1 MRPAKQIVIICLSV
15 GLSFGLTGCPGATQ
29 LLQGEA
35 GQKVTVQASDPT
47 PPAKVTLETQ
57 GRAGGDVT
65 LDLGMPPATINIGRG
80 ESFIVR
86 TVAEDPEGIKE
97 VATWGT
103 MEKTCKDP
111 ITSAA
116 QHTGPGVSAA
126 PLARDVSSATAG
138 GTASS
143 VRYVSYT
150 VQVDVSCPATTQFV
164 EQKFVF
170 WGEAKNFSNMGT
182 KGPSMTV
189 IAR

>member
-1 MRPAKQIVIICLSV
+1 MRPAKQIVAICLSV
-15 GLSFGLTGCPGATQ
+15 GVSGCSGVTQ

-47 PPAKVTLETQ
+47 PPSKVILETQ

-65 LDLGMPPATINIGRG
+65 LNLGAPPSTINIGRG
-80 ESFIVR
+80 ESFILR
-86 TVAEDPEGIKE
+86 AVAEDSEGIKE

-103 MEKTCKDP
+103 MEKTCEDP

-116 QHTGPGVSAA
+116 QHTGPGASA

>member
-1 MRPAKQIVIICLSV
+1 MRPAKQIVAICLSIGV
-15 GLSFGLTGCPGATQ
+15 IGCSGVTQ

-35 GQKVTVQASDPT
+35 GQTVTVQASDPT

-65 LDLGMPPATINIGRG
+65 LNLGAAPLTINIGRG
-80 ESFIVR
+80 ESFILR
-86 TVAEDPEGIKE
+86 AVAEDPDGIKE
-97 VATWGT
+97 VAIWGT
-103 MEKTCKDP
+103 VAKSCADP
-111 ITSAA
+111 ITGDV
-116 QHTGPGVSAA
+116 TTEGPGLQGG
-126 PLARDVSSATAG
+126 PLARDASSATVG
-138 GTASS
+138 GTASTM
-143 VRYVSYT
+143 RYVSYG
-150 VQVDVSCPATTQFV
+150 VKVDTCRGNSRFV